1 MSNRKECRQLKEE
14 LEARSVCSLLSNETL
29 FRTQHELQWLFRIE
43 RELQRKEVELVQ
55 AKVQIM
61 ELQGLLKERK
71 GRKEG
76 STTTTASY
84 FLLPYIK
91 KVSVTLDC
99 VLAAVVTLLLVHVA
113 CYFLT
118 VDL

>member
-29 FRTQHELQWLFRIE
+29 FRTQ

>member
-29 FRTQHELQWLFRIE
+29 FKTQ

-71 GRKEG
+71 GR
-76 STTTTASY
+76 TTTTASY
-84 FLLPYIK
+84 FHLPYIK
-91 KVSVTLDC
+91 K
-99 VLAAVVTLLLVHVA
+99 A
-113 CYFLT
+113 
-118 VDL
+118 

>member
-29 FRTQHELQWLFRIE
+29 FKTQL
-43 RELQRKEVELVQ
+43 ELQRKEVELIQ

-61 ELQGLLKERK
+61 ELQGLLKEKK
-71 GRKEG
+71 GRNEG

-84 FLLPYIK
+84 FHLFYIK
-91 KVSVTLDC
+91 K
-99 VLAAVVTLLLVHVA
+99 A
-113 CYFLT
+113 
-118 VDL
+118 